1 VFIDTQRYLSQ
12 LRGLATV
19 LWAIVGLMYLA
30 VAVPDTRAWIQ
41 TIDDQ
46 FFTLV
51 VDREA
56 SSAVS
61 IAELLSFLG
70 SWKIMF
76 PFVMIVAAF
85 LYWTRRRPATL
96 SWLAA
101 LAVSGVLIWASKVIY
116 ARPRPPMALVT
127 TQSYSFPS
135 GHAGTAATA
144 AIGVVLLFVL
154 LESRHWSFEVLAIAY
169 VIAISWSRV
178 YLRAH
183 WLSDVI
189 TGAALGAAIVISTL
203 LIVSSLVGQGWL
215 PDDGLTD
222 RGD

>member
-1 VFIDTQRYLSQ
+1 
-12 LRGLATV
+12 
-19 LWAIVGLMYLA
+19 
-30 VAVPDTRAWIQ
+30 
-41 TIDDQ
+41 
-46 FFTLV
+46 
-51 VDREA
+51 
-56 SSAVS
+56 
-61 IAELLSFLG
+61 
-70 SWKIMF
+70 
-76 PFVMIVAAF
+76 
-85 LYWTRRRPATL
+85 
-96 SWLAA
+96 
-101 LAVSGVLIWASKVIY
+101 
-116 ARPRPPMALVT
+116 MALVT

-189 TGAALGAAIVISTL
+189 TGAALGAAIVISTFL
-203 LIVSSLVGQGWL
+203 VVSSLVGQGRL
-215 PDDGLTD
+215 TDDGLTD

>member
-19 LWAIVGLMYLA
+19 LWAVVGLMYLA
-30 VAVPDTRAWIQ
+30 VAVPDSRGWIQ

-85 LYWTRRRPATL
+85 LYWTKRKPATL

-101 LAVSGVLIWASKVIY
+101 LAVSGVLIWSSKVIY

-135 GHAGTAATA
+135 GHAGTAAA
-144 AIGVVLLFVL
+144 VALGLVLVL
-154 LESRHWSFEVLAIAY
+154 TLRGSRHWYFEVLGIAY
-169 VIAISWSRV
+169 VIAMSWSRV
-178 YLRAH
+178 HLRVH

-189 TGAALGAAIVISTL
+189 TGAALGAAIVISTFL
-203 LIVSSLVGQGWL
+203 VVSSLAGQGSL
-215 PDDGLTD
+215 TDDGLTD